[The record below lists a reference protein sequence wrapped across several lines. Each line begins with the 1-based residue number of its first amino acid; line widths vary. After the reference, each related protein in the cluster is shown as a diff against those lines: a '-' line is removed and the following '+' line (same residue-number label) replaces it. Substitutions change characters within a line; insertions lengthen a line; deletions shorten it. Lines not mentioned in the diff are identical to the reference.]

1 MSKNYCTLY
10 IARHGETEFNVKKI
24 LQGHCDSPLTA
35 NGLEQAKNLAE
46 DLKSVDFDVIY
57 SSDLLRAQRTA
68 EIVRLERDLA
78 ITTTKVLRERYYGVY
93 DGKPNQEYIE
103 ARDRLVAELKVF
115 TEDGKKDLK
124 VDVNAESVNELLA
137 RFINFL
143 REISVANLNK
153 KVLVMTHGGAMRNF
167 LIHLAWAKDEELP
180 PYSLGNCAYLVV
192 ESDGIDFF
200 IKKTAG
206 INKK

>member
-78 ITTTKVLRERYYGVY
+78 ITTTKVLRERYYGAY
-93 DGKPNQEYIE
+93 DGKPNQEYVA

-115 TEDGKKDLK
+115 TEAGKKDLK

-153 KVLVMTHGGAMRNF
+153 REQDIICAISKGLVEVDINGE
-167 LIHLAWAKDEELP
+167 IKPSLAQSVEVRDE
-180 PYSLGNCAYLVV
+180 GV
-192 ESDGIDFF
+192 EYEFK
-200 IKKTAG
+200 IKKN
-206 INKK
+206 IY